1 MKLLLDACVWGGAVA
16 DLQVAGHDAVWV
28 GNWEEYP
35 GDEDILSTAYAEK
48 RILVTLDNDF
58 GELAVVYGTPHSG
71 ILRLVDVAAKQQGV
85 VCTQILDTHG
95 VKRLSGAII
104 TATHGR
110 LRVRA

>member
-1 MKLLLDACVWGGAVA
+1 MFGAVA
-16 DLQVAGHDAVWV
+16 DLQVAGHDTVWV
-28 GNWEEYP
+28 GNWEEDP

-48 RILVTLDNDF
+48 RILVTLDKDF

-71 ILRLVDVAAKQQGV
+71 ILRLVDVAAKQQGA

-95 VKRLSGAII
+95 VKLLSGAII